1 MHRLRLLTA
10 AALGPLVFIVL
21 WWGGRRL
28 FDLALLGVTAL
39 CLYEYFTICFPGR
52 GVIQGFGIFLGLFP
66 VFSVLLWKDPEFIV
80 PAVYIAFLGSAILF
94 LVSYSRWSNAIQY
107 WAAFF
112 MGIAYVGVC
121 AAHLGLLRY
130 VPMGKEWVLFLLVTV
145 FGGDAGA
152 YYVGKG
158 IGRHKLCP
166 NVSKGKTV
174 EGAAGGLILN
184 AIAAFFLWF
193 VLLRNIDP
201 RALVPLALVIGAV
214 GQVGDL
220 VESMVKRSA
229 GVKDSGS
236 ILPGHGGVLDRVDAV
251 LLASPFLYWVLSLYR
266 IDGVFIR

>member
-1 MHRLRLLTA
+1 LTA
-10 AALGPLVFIVL
+10 AALGPLLFIVL

-28 FDLALLGVTAL
+28 FDLVLLGTTAF
-39 CLYEYFTICFPGR
+39 CLYEYFTICFPRR
-52 GVIQGFGIFLGLFP
+52 GVIQGLGIFLGLFP
-66 VFSVLLWKDPEFIV
+66 VFSVLLGENPEFIV
-80 PAVYIAFLGSAILF
+80 LAVYMAFLGSAILF
-94 LVSYSRWSNAIQY
+94 LISYSRLFNVIWN

-112 MGIAYVGVC
+112 MGVTYIGVC

-130 VPMGKEWVLFLLVTV
+130 MPMGKEWILFLLVTV
-145 FGGDAGA
+145 FSGDAGA
-152 YYVGKG
+152 YYIGKG

-193 VLLRNIDP
+193 VLLKDVDP
-201 RALVPLALVIGAV
+201 RALVPLALVIGAI

-229 GVKDSGS
+229 GVKDSGN
-236 ILPGHGGVLDRVDAV
+236 ILPGHGGILDRIDAV
-251 LLASPFLYWVLSLYR
+251 LLASPFLYWILSLGR
-266 IDGVFIR
+266 IEGVLIR

>member
-1 MHRLRLLTA
+1 MHRQRLLTA
-10 AALGPLVFIVL
+10 AALGPLLFIVL

-28 FDLALLGVTAL
+28 FDLVLLGTTAF

-66 VFSVLLWKDPEFIV
+66 VFSVLLRENPEFIDL
-80 PAVYIAFLGSAILF
+80 AVYMAFLGSAILF
-94 LVSYSRWSNAIQY
+94 LISYSRWSNVIWN

-112 MGIAYVGVC
+112 MGVTYVGVC

-130 VPMGKEWVLFLLVTV
+130 LPMGKEWILFLLVTV
-145 FGGDAGA
+145 FSGDAGA
-152 YYVGKG
+152 YYIGKG

-193 VLLRNIDP
+193 ALLKDVDP
-201 RALVPLALVIGAV
+201 RALVLLALVIGAI

-229 GVKDSGS
+229 GAKDSGS
-236 ILPGHGGVLDRVDAV
+236 ILPGHGGILDRIDAV
-251 LLASPFLYWVLSLYR
+251 LLASPFLYWILSLGR
-266 IDGVFIR
+266 IEGVLIR

>member
-1 MHRLRLLTA
+1 MHRQRLLTA
-10 AALGPLVFIVL
+10 AALGPLIFIVL
-21 WWGGRRL
+21 WWGGRRP
-28 FDLALLGVTAL
+28 FDLLLLGATAF

-52 GVIQGFGIFLGLFP
+52 GVIQGFGVMLGLFP
-66 VFSVLLWKDPEFIV
+66 LFSVLLWGNPEFIV
-80 PAVYIAFLGSAILF
+80 PAVYMALLGSAILF
-94 LVSYSRWSNAIQY
+94 LVSYSRWSNVTWN

-130 VPMGKEWVLFLLVTV
+130 LPMGKEWVLFLLVTV
-145 FGGDAGA
+145 FCGDAGA

-193 VLLRNIDP
+193 VLLKEIDP
-201 RALVPLALVIGAV
+201 RVLVPLALVIGAV

-236 ILPGHGGVLDRVDAV
+236 ILPGHGGILDRVDAV
-251 LLASPFLYWVLSLYR
+251 LLASPFLYWILSLCR
-266 IDGVFIR
+266 IEGVLIR

>member
-1 MHRLRLLTA
+1 MHRQRLLTA
-10 AALGPLVFIVL
+10 ATLGPLLFIVL

-28 FDLALLGVTAL
+28 FDLVLLGATAF
-39 CLYEYFTICFPGR
+39 CLYEYFTICFSKR
-52 GVIQGFGIFLGLFP
+52 VVIQGFGIFLGLFP
-66 VFSVLLWKDPEFIV
+66 VFSVLLWENPEFIV
-80 PAVYIAFLGSAILF
+80 PAVYTAFLGSAILF
-94 LVSYSRWSNAIQY
+94 LISYSRWSDVIWNWAI
-107 WAAFF
+107 FF
-112 MGIAYVGVC
+112 MGVTYVGVC
-121 AAHLGLLRY
+121 AAHLGLLY
-130 VPMGKEWVLFLLVTV
+130 YLPMGREWVLFLLVTV
-145 FGGDAGA
+145 FSGDAGA

-158 IGRHKLCP
+158 IGKNKLCP

-193 VLLRNIDP
+193 VLLKDIDP

-236 ILPGHGGVLDRVDAV
+236 ILPGHGGILDRVDAV
-251 LLASPFLYWVLSLYR
+251 LLASPFLYWILFLCR